1 MPDSSVP
8 TGPVGPYAFVFWN
21 DDLDDATVLAQLGEI
36 AGAGFVG
43 VTLSAR
49 VGLSRRV
56 GYLTPEYLRL
66 VRVAV
71 DECARLGLAVMLYDE
86 ASYPSGSANGAV
98 VAHDPAFAARCLVPV
113 THDVVVGSEGGPED
127 AAYWR
132 PALGRDLDARM
143 LAVVARRGTGGHGAE
158 GHEAEGRGSAGGEDG
173 GASVLL
179 PVLTPGLV
187 RLDLPTGAWRVTAV
201 FDAAS
206 GGTIRGA
213 HAEQDDGSAL
223 APPAADLLNPDA
235 VAAFLALTHDAYAEA
250 LGAHLGSTVVAMFTD
265 EPFLLGRGHRPLARP
280 YTPGLEAEVAAGLG
294 TDVTDVLR
302 RLPEL
307 WDGDGGT
314 RAGGTDP
321 DATGFV
327 RAYDDAV
334 RARLHRVYYDAQAA
348 WCAAHGLALTGH
360 PAEPDDLATAARLH
374 WPGQDTVWRW
384 VLPPNADDAGDGSGL
399 EGPESTAPK
408 VAASAARLRGAP
420 AVTEVLGAYGWR
432 LSLDEA
438 RWLLDW
444 YLSRGVTTPVLHA
457 FFASVRGGRAFESE
471 PDLGRWNSWWPHLPP
486 FVGYVR
492 RVAELLTASPPVWPV
507 GVLGRPDAA
516 PSGQVVRALLEAQVD
531 FGYVDRADADH
542 AADAGFPALLDP
554 DDGVP
559 DVVLLKEDLRALG
572 LPVVDAVPPAPDLRA
587 VVLADGAGYV
597 FFHEGEQPVRTALR
611 LPPLP
616 ADACW
621 WDPFTDARHPV
632 RRDDDGRVLLELER
646 RRTLAL
652 VPAAGAPVAPPAAAP
667 SRRVEVTGWRGTVE
681 RVVGDLE
688 AIQDTGPGEAGHDGP
703 AWGPVVPP
711 VLGPGDW
718 TREPALRRFSGSVRY
733 VAEVDVPDD
742 AGPARL
748 DLGVVGDAATVSVD
762 GTVVGHC
769 LAAPHVLEIPAG
781 ALRPGRRTLEVLV
794 SNSAAN
800 YYEGERRP
808 SGLIGP
814 VTLAV

>member
-1 MPDSSVP
+1 MTDPQPRRPGD
-8 TGPVGPYAFVFWN
+8 GPVGPYAFVFWN
-21 DDLDDATVLAQLGEI
+21 DDLDDAAVLAQLREI

-56 GYLTPEYLRL
+56 GYLTDEYLRL

-98 VAHDPAFAARCLVPV
+98 VARDPAFAARCLVPV
-113 THDVVVGSEGGPED
+113 THDVEVPDGARPAD
-127 AAYWR
+127 ARYWR
-132 PALGRDLDARM
+132 PALGRDLDARL
-143 LAVVARRGTGGHGAE
+143 LAVVARRVDDA
-158 GHEAEGRGSAGGEDG
+158 GRPISAGGVVDG
-173 GASVLL
+173 GAVSL
-179 PVLTPGLV
+179 PVRAPGLV
-187 RLDLPTGAWRVTAV
+187 RLDLPPGAWRVTAV

-235 VAAFLALTHDAYAEA
+235 VAAFLELTHDVYAAA
-250 LGAHLGSTVVAMFTD
+250 LGEHLGTTVVAMFTD

-280 YTPGLEAEVAAGLG
+280 YTPGLEAEVAAALG
-294 TDVTDVLR
+294 VGEADVLL

-307 WDGDGGT
+307 WDGEGT
-314 RAGGTDP
+314 RPGGTDP

-327 RAYDDAV
+327 RDWDDGV

-360 PAEPDDLATAARLH
+360 PAEPDDLATAGRLH

-384 VLPPNADDAGDGSGL
+384 VLPGDDTVASGID
-399 EGPESTAPK
+399 GPESTAPK
-408 VAASAARLRGAP
+408 VAASAARARGGVP

-471 PDLGRWNSWWPHLPP
+471 PDLGRWNSWWPHLPA

-492 RVAELLTASPPVWPV
+492 RAAQLLDAAPPVWSV
-507 GVLGRPDAA
+507 GVLGRADAV
-516 PSGQVVRALLEAQVD
+516 PSGPVVRALLEAQVD
-531 FGYVDRADADH
+531 FGYVDRDDER
-542 AADAGFPALLDP
+542 AAAGYAVLLDP

-559 DVVLLKEDLRALG
+559 DVAALKDRLRAAG
-572 LPVVDAVPPAPDLRA
+572 APVVDAEPATPDLRA
-587 VVLADGAGYV
+587 VVLARGAGYV
-597 FFHEGEQPVRTALR
+597 FFHEGETPIRTRLR
-611 LPPLP
+611 LPSLP
-616 ADACW
+616 DDACW
-621 WDPFTDARHPV
+621 WDPFTDARHAV
-632 RRDDDGRVLLELER
+632 ERDERGRVLLELER
-646 RRTLAL
+646 RSTLAL
-652 VPAAGAPVAPPAAAP
+652 VPAAGHAVSPARPTSGRA
-667 SRRVEVTGWRGTVE
+667 VEVTGWRGTVE
-681 RVVGDLE
+681 RVVGGLAADARDAVVPADLE
-688 AIQDTGPGEAGHDGP
+688 
-703 AWGPVVPP
+703 
-711 VLGPGDW
+711 LGDW
-718 TREPALRRFSGSVRY
+718 SRRPALRRLSGSVRY
-733 VAEVDVPDD
+733 TAEVDVPDG
-742 AGPARL
+742 AAAVRL
-748 DLGVVGDAATVSVD
+748 DLGGVGEAATVRVD
-762 GTVVGHC
+762 GAVVGHA
-769 LAAPHVLEIPAG
+769 LSAPYVVDLG
-781 ALRPGRRTLEVLV
+781 ALAPGRRTLDVLV

-800 YYEGERRP
+800 WYEGDRRP
-808 SGLIGP
+808 SGLLGP
-814 VTLAV
+814 VTLAW

>member
-1 MPDSSVP
+1 MTDGARVP
-8 TGPVGPYAFVFWN
+8 AGPVGPYAFVFWN
-21 DDLDDATVLAQLGEI
+21 DDLDDDGVLAQLREL

-56 GYLTPEYLRL
+56 GYLADEFLRL

-98 VAHDPAFAARCLVPV
+98 VARDPAFAARCLVPV
-113 THDVVVGSEGGPED
+113 TRDVDVPVGGPAD
-127 AAYWR
+127 AGYWR
-132 PALGRDLDARM
+132 PALGRDLDARL
-143 LAVVARRGTGGHGAE
+143 LAVVARR
-158 GHEAEGRGSAGGEDG
+158 AGDG
-173 GASVLL
+173 GDDAVLL
-179 PVLTPGLV
+179 PVRAPGLV
-187 RLDLPTGAWRVTAV
+187 RLGLPPGAWRVTAV

-223 APPAADLLNPDA
+223 APPAADLLSPEA
-235 VAAFLALTHDAYAEA
+235 VAAFLELTHDAYAAA
-250 LGAHLGSTVVAMFTD
+250 LGEHLGTTVVAMFTD
-265 EPFLLGRGHRPLARP
+265 EPFLLGRGHRRLARP
-280 YTPGLEAEVAAGLG
+280 YTPGLEAEVAAALDDGAG
-294 TDVTDVLR
+294 VEVSQVLR

-307 WDGDGGT
+307 WDGEDT
-314 RAGGTDP
+314 RPGGTDP

-327 RAYDDAV
+327 RDWDDAV

-384 VLPPNADDAGDGSGL
+384 VLPGDGTAF

-408 VAASAARLRGAP
+408 VAASAARSRGGVP

-432 LSLDEA
+432 LSLDDA

-457 FFASVRGGRAFESE
+457 FFSSVRGGRAFESE

-486 FVGYVR
+486 LVGYVR
-492 RVAELLTASPPVWPV
+492 RVARLLDAAPPVWPV
-507 GVLGRPDAA
+507 GLLSRPDAA
-516 PSGQVVRALLEAQVD
+516 PSGPVVRALLEAQVD
-531 FGYVDRADADH
+531 FGYVDRDDER
-542 AADAGFPALLDP
+542 AAAGYAVLVDP

-559 DVVLLKEDLRALG
+559 DVAALKDDLRARG
-572 LPVVDAVPPAPDLRA
+572 VPVVDAEPAAPDLRA
-587 VVLADGAGYV
+587 VVLSDGAGYV
-597 FFHEGEQPVRTALR
+597 LFHEGEAPVRTRLR
-611 LPPLP
+611 LPSVA

-621 WDPFTDARHPV
+621 WDPFTDARHAV
-632 RRDDDGRVLLELER
+632 ERDEHGRVLLELER

-652 VPAAGAPVAPPAAAP
+652 VPARGHPVSPAPPD
-667 SRRVEVTGWRGTVE
+667 VERQVAVTGWRGTVE
-681 RVVGDLE
+681 RVVGDPD
-688 AIQDTGPGEAGHDGP
+688 AIADGP
-703 AWGPVVPP
+703 ADVVPP
-711 VLGPGDW
+711 ELRLGDW
-718 TREPALRRFSGSVRY
+718 TRVPGLRRLSGSVRY
-733 VAEVDVPDD
+733 TSEVDVPDG
-742 AGPARL
+742 AVTARL
-748 DLGVVGDAATVSVD
+748 DLGEVGDAATVSVD
-762 GTVVGHC
+762 GVVVGH
-769 LAAPHVLEIPAG
+769 APTAPYVVDLG
-781 ALRPGRRTLEVLV
+781 ALAPGSRTVEVLV

-800 YYEGERRP
+800 WYEGDRRP

-814 VTLAV
+814 VTLTW

>member
-1 MPDSSVP
+1 
-8 TGPVGPYAFVFWN
+8 VGPYAFVFWN
-21 DDLDDATVLAQLGEI
+21 DDLDDAAVVAQLGEI

-56 GYLTPEYLRL
+56 GYLTDEFLRL

-71 DECARLGLAVMLYDE
+71 DECARLRLAVMLYDE

-98 VAHDPAFAARCLVPV
+98 VARDPAFAARCLVPV
-113 THDVVVGSEGGPED
+113 THGVEVPDGASGDDPGF
-127 AAYWR
+127 WR
-132 PALGRDLDARM
+132 PALGRDLDARL
-143 LAVVARRGTGGHGAE
+143 LAVVGRRV
-158 GHEAEGRGSAGGEDG
+158 DG
-173 GASVLL
+173 GGGIVGDDAVLL
-179 PVLTPGLV
+179 PVRAPGVV
-187 RLDLPTGAWRVTAV
+187 RLDLPPGAWRVTAV

-213 HAEQDDGSAL
+213 HPEQDDGSAL
-223 APPAADLLNPDA
+223 APPAADLLNPAA
-235 VAAFLALTHDAYAEA
+235 VATFLELTHDAYAAA
-250 LGAHLGSTVVAMFTD
+250 LGEHLGTTVVAMFTD
-265 EPFLLGRGHRPLARP
+265 EPFLLGRGHRRLARP

-294 TDVTDVLR
+294 LEPGAGVAEVLR

-307 WDGDGGT
+307 WDGDGT
-314 RAGGTDP
+314 RPGGTDP

-327 RAYDDAV
+327 RDWDDAV

-384 VLPPNADDAGDGSGL
+384 VLPGDDAATSGL
-399 EGPESTAPK
+399 DGPESTAPK
-408 VAASAARLRGAP
+408 VAASAARARGGAP

-457 FFASVRGGRAFESE
+457 FFSSVRGGRAFESE

-486 FVGYVR
+486 LVAYVR
-492 RVAELLTASPPVWPV
+492 RVARLLDAAPPVWPV
-507 GVLGRPDAA
+507 GLLCRPDAA
-516 PSGQVVRALLEAQVD
+516 PSGPVVRALLEAQVD
-531 FGYVDRADADH
+531 FGYVDRDDER
-542 AADAGFPALLDP
+542 AAAGYALLLEP

-559 DVVLLKEDLRALG
+559 DVAALKERLRAAG
-572 LPVVDAVPPAPDLRA
+572 APVVDAEPAAPDLRA
-587 VVLADGAGYV
+587 VLLFGGAGLV
-597 FFHEGEQPVRTALR
+597 FFHEGEAPVRTALR
-611 LPPLP
+611 LPSVP

-621 WDPFTDARHPV
+621 WDPFADTRHPV
-632 RRDDDGRVLLELER
+632 ERDADGRVLLALER

-652 VPAAGAPVAPPAAAP
+652 VPAAGHPVSRAAP
-667 SRRVEVTGWRGTVE
+667 ASGRSVEVTGWRGTVE
-681 RVVGDLE
+681 RVVGD
-688 AIQDTGPGEAGHDGP
+688 PDGIADDPSAAVP
-703 AWGPVVPP
+703 AE
-711 VLGPGDW
+711 LRLGDW
-718 TREPALRRFSGSVRY
+718 TRVPGLRRLAGSVRY
-733 VAEVDVPDD
+733 TAVVDVPGG
-742 AGPARL
+742 AGTAQL
-748 DLGVVGDAATVSVD
+748 DLGEVGDAATVSVD
-762 GTVVGHC
+762 GVVVGHA
-769 LAAPHVLEIPAG
+769 LAAPYVVDLGPLAPG
-781 ALRPGRRTLEVLV
+781 ARTLEVLV

-800 YYEGERRP
+800 YYEGDRRP

-814 VTLAV
+814 VTLVV

>member
-1 MPDSSVP
+1 MSDAARLPA
-8 TGPVGPYAFVFWN
+8 GPVGPYAFVFWN
-21 DDLDDATVLAQLGEI
+21 DDLDDAGVLAQLREI

-56 GYLTPEYLRL
+56 GYLTPEFLRL

-98 VAHDPAFAARCLVPV
+98 VARDPAFAARCLVPV
-113 THDVVVGSEGGPED
+113 TRDIEVPAGADPAEAG
-127 AAYWR
+127 YWR
-132 PALGRDLDARM
+132 PALGRDLDARL
-143 LAVVARRGTGGHGAE
+143 LAVVARRTD
-158 GHEAEGRGSAGGEDG
+158 EDG
-173 GASVLL
+173 EVVGDDAVLL
-179 PVLTPGLV
+179 PVRAPGLV
-187 RLDLPTGAWRVTAV
+187 RLDLPAGTWGVVAV

-235 VAAFLALTHDAYAEA
+235 VAAFLELTHDAYAAA
-250 LGAHLGSTVVAMFTD
+250 LGEHLGTTVVAMFTD

-280 YTPGLEAEVAAGLG
+280 YTPGLEAEVASALG
-294 TDVTDVLR
+294 VEVAEVAR

-307 WDGDGGT
+307 WDGEGT
-314 RAGGTDP
+314 RPGGTDP

-327 RAYDDAV
+327 RDWDDAV

-348 WCAAHGLALTGH
+348 WCAAHGIALTGH

-384 VLPPNADDAGDGSGL
+384 VVPRSAASRDEGGSSTGL
-399 EGPESTAPK
+399 DGPESTAPK
-408 VAASAARLRGAP
+408 VAASAARARGGAS

-457 FFASVRGGRAFESE
+457 FFSSVRGGRAFESE

-486 FVGYVR
+486 LVGYVR
-492 RVAELLTASPPVWPV
+492 RVAQLLDAAPPVWSV
-507 GVLGRPDAA
+507 GVLSRADSV
-516 PSGQVVRALLEAQVD
+516 PSGPVVRALLESQVD
-531 FGYVDRADADH
+531 FGYVDRDDAR
-542 AADAGFPALLDP
+542 AAAGYAVLVDP

-559 DVVLLKEDLRALG
+559 DVAALKVRLRAAG
-572 LPVVDAVPPAPDLRA
+572 APVVEAGPAVPDLRA
-587 VVLADGAGYV
+587 VVLGGHAGYL
-597 FFHEGEQPVRTALR
+597 FFHEGEASVRTWLR
-611 LPPLP
+611 LPSVPD
-616 ADACW
+616 DACW
-621 WDPFTDARHPV
+621 WAPFTDARHAV
-632 RRDDDGRVLLELER
+632 ERDDQGRVLLELGR

-652 VPAAGAPVAPPAAAP
+652 VPAAGQPVAPAVATPGH
-667 SRRVEVTGWRGTVE
+667 RVEVTGWRGTVE
-681 RVVGDLE
+681 RTVERTVGEPSTTAED
-688 AIQDTGPGEAGHDGP
+688 ASA
-703 AWGPVVPP
+703 VVPAE
-711 VLGPGDW
+711 LSPGDW
-718 TREPALRRFSGSVRY
+718 TEVPGLRRFSGSVRY
-733 VAEVDVPDD
+733 TAEVDVPDG
-742 AGPARL
+742 AGHARL
-748 DLGVVGDAATVSVD
+748 DLGVVGEAATVRVD
-762 GTVVGHC
+762 GAVVGHA
-769 LAAPHVLEIPAG
+769 LAAPYVVDLG
-781 ALRPGRRTLEVLV
+781 ALAPGPHAVEVLV

-800 YYEGERRP
+800 WYEGDRRP

-814 VTLAV
+814 VTLTW

>member
-1 MPDSSVP
+1 MPDRPLP

-49 VGLSRRV
+49 VGLGRRV

-71 DECARLGLAVMLYDE
+71 DECARRGLAVMLYDE

-98 VAHDPAFAARCLVPV
+98 AARDPAFAARCLVPV
-113 THDVVVGSEGGPED
+113 TRSVDVGSADGPDD
-127 AAYWR
+127 AGYWR
-132 PALGRDLDARM
+132 PALGRDLDARL
-143 LAVVARRGTGGHGAE
+143 LAVVARRQDDGDDD
-158 GHEAEGRGSAGGEDG
+158 EDG
-173 GASVLL
+173 TSVLL
-179 PVLTPGLV
+179 PVRAPGLV
-187 RLDLPTGAWRVTAV
+187 RLDLPPGSWHVTAV

-223 APPAADLLNPDA
+223 APAAADLLNPDA
-235 VAAFLALTHDAYAEA
+235 VATFLALTHDAYAGA

-294 TDVTDVLR
+294 VEVAEVLR

-307 WDGDGGT
+307 WDGEGGT

-348 WCAAHGLALTGH
+348 WCAAHGIALTGH

-384 VLPPNADDAGDGSGL
+384 VLPANADDAGGGSGL
-399 EGPESTAPK
+399 DGPESTAPK

-432 LSLDEA
+432 LGLDEA

-486 FVGYVR
+486 FVAYVR
-492 RVAELLTASPPVWPV
+492 RVAELLAATPPVWPV
-507 GVLGRPDAA
+507 GVLSRPDAA
-516 PSGQVVRALLEAQVD
+516 PSGPVVRALLEAQVD
-531 FGYVDRADADH
+531 FGYVDRADAGR

-559 DVVLLKEDLRALG
+559 DVALLKEDLRARG
-572 LPVVDAVPPAPDLRA
+572 LPVVDAAPPAPDLRA
-587 VVLADGAGYV
+587 VGLADRAGYV
-597 FFHEGEQPVRTALR
+597 FFHEGEEAIRTALR

-616 ADACW
+616 DDACW

-632 RRDDDGRVLLELER
+632 RRDHDGRVLLELDR

-652 VPAAGAPVAPPAAAP
+652 VPAAGADVRPAAP
-667 SRRVEVTGWRGTVE
+667 TSGRRVEVTGWRGTVE
-681 RVVGDLE
+681 RVVGDL
-688 AIQDTGPGEAGHDGP
+688 ASIQDAGPVAGHDGP
-703 AWGPVVPP
+703 RPVVPP
-711 VLGPGDW
+711 VLGLGDW
-718 TREPALRRFSGSVRY
+718 TREPVLRRFSGSVRY
-733 VAEVDVPDD
+733 AAEVDVPDG
-742 AGPARL
+742 AGAARL

-762 GTVVGHC
+762 GAVVGHS
-769 LAAPHVLEIPAG
+769 LAAPHVVEVPAG
-781 ALRPGRRTLEVLV
+781 VLRPGRHALEVLV

-800 YYEGERRP
+800 YYEGDRRP

-814 VTLAV
+814 VTLVISTAG

>member
-1 MPDSSVP
+1 MTDCARVP
-8 TGPVGPYAFVFWN
+8 SGPVGPYAFVFWN
-21 DDLDDATVLAQLGEI
+21 DDLDDDAVVAQLREL

-56 GYLTPEYLRL
+56 GYLTDEFLRL

-98 VAHDPAFAARCLVPV
+98 VARDPAFAARCLVPV
-113 THDVVVGSEGGPED
+113 THDVEVPADAQRDEPGDGP
-127 AAYWR
+127 AGAGYWR
-132 PALGRDLDARM
+132 PALGRDLDARL
-143 LAVVARRGTGGHGAE
+143 LAVVARRVEDAGDG
-158 GHEAEGRGSAGGEDG
+158 AGGVVVSG
-173 GASVLL
+173 GAGGGDAVLL
-179 PVLTPGLV
+179 PVRAPGLV
-187 RLDLPTGAWRVTAV
+187 RLDLPPGAWRVTAV

-235 VAAFLALTHDAYAEA
+235 VAAFLELTHDAYAAA
-250 LGAHLGSTVVAMFTD
+250 LGEHLGTTVVAMFTD
-265 EPFLLGRGHRPLARP
+265 EPFLLGRGHRRLARP
-280 YTPGLEAEVAAGLG
+280 YTPGLEAEVAAALG
-294 TDVTDVLR
+294 VEVADVLR

-307 WDGDGGT
+307 WDGAGT
-314 RAGGTDP
+314 RPGGTDP

-348 WCAAHGLALTGH
+348 WCGDHGLALTGH

-384 VLPPNADDAGDGSGL
+384 VLPASSRDGGSGL
-399 EGPESTAPK
+399 DGTGVDGPESTAPK
-408 VAASAARLRGAP
+408 VAASAARRRGAP

-457 FFASVRGGRAFESE
+457 FFSSVRGGRAFESE

-486 FVGYVR
+486 LVAYVR
-492 RVAELLTASPPVWPV
+492 RVAQLLDAAPPVWPV
-507 GVLGRPDAA
+507 GLLSRPDAV
-516 PSGQVVRALLEAQVD
+516 PSGPVVRALLEAQVD
-531 FGYVDRADADH
+531 FGYVDRDERAH
-542 AADAGFPALLDP
+542 AGYAVLLDP
-554 DDGVP
+554 GDGVP
-559 DVVLLKEDLRALG
+559 DAAALKERLRAAG
-572 LPVVDAVPPAPDLRA
+572 APAVDAEPAAPDLRA
-587 VVLADGAGYV
+587 VVLSDGAGYV
-597 FFHEGEQPVRTALR
+597 LFHEGEVPVRTWLR
-611 LPPLP
+611 LPSVPD
-616 ADACW
+616 DACW
-621 WDPFTDARHPV
+621 WDPFTDARHAV
-632 RRDDDGRVLLELER
+632 EQDDHGRVLLRLER

-652 VPAAGAPVAPPAAAP
+652 VPAAGHPVSPAAPA
-667 SRRVEVTGWRGTVE
+667 SGRRVEVTGWRGTVE
-681 RVVGDLE
+681 RVVGDPD
-688 AIQDTGPGEAGHDGP
+688 AVADDP
-703 AWGPVVPP
+703 ADVVPAE
-711 VLGPGDW
+711 LRLGDW
-718 TREPALRRFSGSVRY
+718 TRVPGLRRLSGSVRY
-733 VAEVDVPDD
+733 TAEVDVPDGSG
-742 AGPARL
+742 AARL
-748 DLGVVGDAATVSVD
+748 DLGVVGEAATVSVD
-762 GTVVGHC
+762 GVVVGHA
-769 LAAPHVLEIPAG
+769 LTAPHVVDLG
-781 ALRPGRRTLEVLV
+781 ALAPGTRTLEVLV

-800 YYEGERRP
+800 WYEGDRRP

-814 VTLAV
+814 VALSW